1 MFGAVKLTSN
11 AIKSNLST
19 MVRLEFDGKESRIF
33 ANNYDRNVVIC
44 GVDNTSSRKV
54 ENRRK

>member
-1 MFGAVKLTSN
+1 
-11 AIKSNLST
+11 
-19 MVRLEFDGKESRIF
+19 MVRLEFYGKESRIF